1 MAHDYESFAK
11 EIAREAGQLLLK
23 YQREGVEID
32 SKSNEIDL
40 VTTADRASESLLVS
54 RIREQFPEHQILAEE
69 DGAMGDPSATLRWV
83 LDPLDGTVN
92 FAHGQPHFCVL
103 VSLEEKRSAGWTPV
117 ACATYDPHRQEMFS
131 ASEGAGARLNGEC
144 LRVST
149 TESLR
154 DACGATGF
162 PYGRLL
168 GEVDN
173 HHEFC
178 AFSALTRG
186 LRRNGA
192 AGLDLAWLAAG
203 RFDFYWEYDLSRWD
217 ESGGLLLVREA
228 GGRVSAFNEGLH
240 GSLHRIL
247 ASNGVL
253 HAPALEL
260 LEGCRTF
267 SINDRTALEPFLT
280 DDLVEA
286 LRQARTS

>member
-1 MAHDYESFAK
+1 MAHDHESFAK

-54 RIREQFPEHQILAEE
+54 RIRERFPEHQILAEE
-69 DGAMGDPSATLRWV
+69 DGALGDQSATLRWV

-117 ACATYDPHRQEMFS
+117 TCATYDPHRQEMFS
-131 ASEGAGARLNGEC
+131 ASEGGGSWLNGER

-149 TESLR
+149 TDLCVMP
-154 DACGATGF
+154 AG
-162 PYGRLL
+162 LL
-168 GEVDN
+168 VSRMGDCLARSIIIASFAPLVP
-173 HHEFC
+173 
-178 AFSALTRG
+178 LTRG

-203 RFDFYWEYDLSRWD
+203 RFDFY
-217 ESGGLLLVREA
+217 
-228 GGRVSAFNEGLH
+228 
-240 GSLHRIL
+240 
-247 ASNGVL
+247 
-253 HAPALEL
+253 
-260 LEGCRTF
+260 
-267 SINDRTALEPFLT
+267 
-280 DDLVEA
+280 
-286 LRQARTS
+286 

>member
-1 MAHDYESFAK
+1 MAPEYEGFAK
-11 EIAREAGQLLLK
+11 DIAREAGQLLLK
-23 YQREGVEID
+23 YQQEGVEIK

-40 VTTADRASESLLVS
+40 VTTADHASETLLVN
-54 RIREQFPEHQILAEE
+54 RILERFPKHQILAEE
-69 DGAMGDPSATLRWV
+69 DGTLGDQSSTLRWV

-103 VSLEEKRSAGWTPV
+103 VSLEEKRSTGWAPV
-117 ACATYDPHRQEMFS
+117 ACATYDPHRKEMFS
-131 ASEGAGARLNGEC
+131 ASEGGGAWLNGARLS
-144 LRVST
+144 VSKT
-149 TESLR
+149 DSLR

-173 HHEFC
+173 HREFC

-217 ESGGLLLVREA
+217 ESGGLLLVQEA
-228 GGRVSAFNEGLH
+228 GGKVGTFNAGLD

-247 ASNGVL
+247 ASNGIL
-253 HAPALEL
+253 HAATLEL
-260 LEGCRTF
+260 LEACRTF
-267 SINDRTALEPFLT
+267 PINDRTALEPFLT
-280 DDLVEA
+280 EELVNE
-286 LRQARTS
+286 LRRVRTS